1 MSDDINQLVQAASTS
16 LFSPESLDD
25 IRCRLSFIE
34 ASECN
39 CGEGPHENA
48 IHDLIKDD
56 VPVLFHVIHC
66 LAAELEAARAEVERL
81 RGETSRQYV
90 AAYQADNG
98 NIIPLAEINCIE
110 KYAATAR
117 AGRSVMSASA
127 SAARRS
133 SRDYN
138 DETRRRVSGRPT
150 TARLQRRS
158 GLL

>member
-81 RGETSRQYV
+81 
-90 AAYQADNG
+90 QAG
-98 NIIPLAEINCIE
+98 LASVEDF
-110 KYAATAR
+110 AR
-117 AGRSVMSASA
+117 VQALS
-127 SAARRS
+127 
-133 SRDYN
+133 D
-138 DETRRRVSGRPT
+138 RV
-150 TARLQRRS
+150 RS
-158 GLL
+158 GPARSTYHSEERYWLDLLALIERAQGARP

>member
-48 IHDLIKDD
+48 IHDLIEDD

-81 RGETSRQYV
+81 RARCEPQVYVTTPPCSEYGEGTRGEV
-90 AAYQADNG
+90 RHPIGRCGD
-98 NIIPLAEINCIE
+98 PNC
-110 KYAATAR
+110 
-117 AGRSVMSASA
+117 GG
-127 SAARRS
+127 
-133 SRDYN
+133 DW
-138 DETRRRVSGRPT
+138 
-150 TARLQRRS
+150 
-158 GLL
+158 